1 MTNKE
6 VRSLNVEVRADDQE
20 GSRKVFG
27 YPIVFGKPSNDI
39 GFIEYID
46 KGALKGVDLSDV
58 YLVYAHDPNQ
68 PLARVD
74 AGTLKLKV
82 DDEGLYFEAT
92 LPNTTLAN
100 DVLENIRVGN
110 IKGMSFMFTAA
121 EDKWELSNEPGK
133 PDIRHVTKIDEVFEI
148 TITPLPAYDDTSI
161 AIASRDAQRANGYSL
176 RQRLQDTVTL
186 ALIQQRNGGFN
197 GNTR

>member
-1 MTNKE
+1 MNNHE
-6 VRSLNVEVRADDQE
+6 VRSLSVEVRADEQG

-46 KGALKGVDLSDV
+46 KGALKDVDLSGV
-58 YLVYAHDPNQ
+58 YLVYAHDQNQ
-68 PLARVD
+68 PLARSD

-82 DDEGLYFEAT
+82 DDTGLYFEAT

-121 EDKWELSNEPGK
+121 EDTWEFSNDPGQ
-133 PDIRHVTKIDEVFEI
+133 PDIRHVTRIDQVFEI

-161 AIASRDAQRANGYSL
+161 AIASRDAQRAKGYSL

-186 ALIQQRNGGFN
+186 AQIQKRNGRF
-197 GNTR
+197 

>member
-1 MTNKE
+1 MNNQE
-6 VRSLNVEVRADDQE
+6 VRSLSVEVRADEQD

-46 KGALKGVDLSDV
+46 KGALKDVDLSGV

-82 DDEGLYFEAT
+82 DDTGLYFEAT
-92 LPNTTLAN
+92 LPNTT
-100 DVLENIRVGN
+100 
-110 IKGMSFMFTAA
+110 
-121 EDKWELSNEPGK
+121 
-133 PDIRHVTKIDEVFEI
+133 
-148 TITPLPAYDDTSI
+148 
-161 AIASRDAQRANGYSL
+161 
-176 RQRLQDTVTL
+176 
-186 ALIQQRNGGFN
+186 
-197 GNTR
+197 

>member
-1 MTNKE
+1 MNNQE
-6 VRSLNVEVRADDQE
+6 VRSLSVEIRADEQE

-27 YPIVFGKPSNDI
+27 YPIVFGKPSSDI

-46 KGALKGVDLSDV
+46 KGALKDVDLSGV

-82 DDEGLYFEAT
+82 DDTGLYFEAT

-121 EDKWELSNEPGK
+121 EDTWEFSNDPGQ
-133 PDIRHVTKIDEVFEI
+133 PDSRHVTKIDQVFEI

-161 AIASRDAQRANGYSL
+161 AIASRDAQRAKGYSL

-186 ALIQQRNGGFN
+186 AQIQKRNGRF
-197 GNTR
+197 

>member
-1 MTNKE
+1 MEKETRSLIVPIE
-6 VRSLNVEVRADDQE
+6 VRSDD
-20 GSRKVFG
+20 GGNYRMVVG

-46 KGALKGVDLSDV
+46 KGALDDVDLSEV
-58 YLVYAHDPNQ
+58 FLVYAHDPNQ

-82 DDEGLYFEAT
+82 DSKGLYFEAT

-110 IKGMSFMFTAA
+110 IKGMSFLFTTK
-121 EDKWELSNEPGK
+121 EDTWEFSNDPGK
-133 PDIRHVTKIDEVFEI
+133 PDIRHVTKIDQVFEI
-148 TITPLPAYDDTSI
+148 TITPLPAYADTSI
-161 AIASRDAQRANGYSL
+161 AIASRDAQRAQGYSL
-176 RQRLQDTVTL
+176 RQRQRDQLELNKVYERSL
-186 ALIQQRNGGFN
+186 A
-197 GNTR
+197 

>member
-1 MTNKE
+1 MNNQE
-6 VRSLNVEVRADDQE
+6 IRSISVEVRADDQE

-82 DDEGLYFEAT
+82 DDEGLYFEST

>member
-1 MTNKE
+1 MNNQE
-6 VRSLNVEVRADDQE
+6 VRSLSVEVRADEQE

-46 KGALKGVDLSDV
+46 KGALKDVDLSDV

-68 PLARVD
+68 PLARAD

-82 DDEGLYFEAT
+82 DDTGLYFEAT

-121 EDKWELSNEPGK
+121 EDTWEFSNDPGQ
-133 PDIRHVTKIDEVFEI
+133 PDIRHVTKIDQVFEI

-161 AIASRDAQRANGYSL
+161 AIASRDAQRAKGYSL

-186 ALIQQRNGGFN
+186 AQIQKRNGRF
-197 GNTR
+197 

>member
-1 MTNKE
+1 MNKHE
-6 VRSLNVEVRADDQE
+6 VRSISVEVRADEQE

-27 YPIVFGKPSNDI
+27 YPIVFGKPSKDI

-46 KGALKGVDLSDV
+46 KGALKDVDLSDV

-74 AGTLKLKV
+74 SGTLKLKV
-82 DDEGLYFEAT
+82 DDTGLYFEAT

-121 EDKWELSNEPGK
+121 EDTWEFSNEPGQ
-133 PDIRHVTKIDEVFEI
+133 PDIRHVTKIDQVFEI

-161 AIASRDAQRANGYSL
+161 AIASRDAQRAKGYSL

-186 ALIQQRNGGFN
+186 AQIQKRNGRF
-197 GNTR
+197 

>member
-1 MTNKE
+1 MNNHE
-6 VRSLNVEVRADDQE
+6 VRSLSVEVRADEQE

-46 KGALKGVDLSDV
+46 KGALKDVDLSGV
-58 YLVYAHDPNQ
+58 YLVYAHDQNQ
-68 PLARVD
+68 PLARSD

-82 DDEGLYFEAT
+82 DDTGLYFEAT

-121 EDKWELSNEPGK
+121 EDTWEFSNDPGQ
-133 PDIRHVTKIDEVFEI
+133 PDIRHVTRIDQVFEI

-161 AIASRDAQRANGYSL
+161 AIASRDAQRAKGYSL

-186 ALIQQRNGGFN
+186 AQIQKRNGRF
-197 GNTR
+197 

>member
-1 MTNKE
+1 MNNQE
-6 VRSLNVEVRADDQE
+6 VRSLSVEVRADEQE

-46 KGALKGVDLSDV
+46 KGALKDVDLSNV

-82 DDEGLYFEAT
+82 DDTGLYFEAT

-121 EDKWELSNEPGK
+121 EDTWEFSNDPGQ
-133 PDIRHVTKIDEVFEI
+133 PDIRHVTKIDQVFEI

-161 AIASRDAQRANGYSL
+161 AIASRDAQRAQGYSL

-186 ALIQQRNGGFN
+186 AQIQKRNGRF
-197 GNTR
+197 

>member
-1 MTNKE
+1 MNKHE
-6 VRSLNVEVRADDQE
+6 VRSISVEVRADEQE

-46 KGALKGVDLSDV
+46 KGALKDVDLSDV

-74 AGTLKLKV
+74 SGTLKLKV
-82 DDEGLYFEAT
+82 DDTGLYFEAT

-121 EDKWELSNEPGK
+121 EDTWEFSNEPGQ
-133 PDIRHVTKIDEVFEI
+133 PDIRHVTKIDQVFEI

-161 AIASRDAQRANGYSL
+161 AIASRDAQRAKGYSL

-186 ALIQQRNGGFN
+186 AQIQKRNGRF
-197 GNTR
+197 

>member
-1 MTNKE
+1 MNNQE
-6 VRSLNVEVRADDQE
+6 IRSISVEVRADDQE

>member
-1 MTNKE
+1 MNNHE
-6 VRSLNVEVRADDQE
+6 VRSISVEVRADEQE

-46 KGALKGVDLSDV
+46 KGALKDVDLSGV
-58 YLVYAHDPNQ
+58 YLVYAHDPNR

-74 AGTLKLKV
+74 SGTLKLKV
-82 DDEGLYFEAT
+82 DDTGLYFEAT

-121 EDKWELSNEPGK
+121 EDTWEFSNDPGQ
-133 PDIRHVTKIDEVFEI
+133 PDIRHVTRIDQVFEI

-161 AIASRDAQRANGYSL
+161 AIASRDAQRAKGYSL

-186 ALIQQRNGGFN
+186 AQIQKRNGRF
-197 GNTR
+197 